1 MAESYL
7 SVVCYLDIRKPI
19 FHANIRPDHKHLFI
33 RPIMAVLF
41 GCLLLLS
48 SAFASVERRN
58 TVCYSPF
65 GCFSSD
71 GLLKAPQSPDVVDTY
86 FRLYVRGHSSHI
98 NEIGGKAGRVTS
110 DFNKYRLSVYSIY
123 NIIVRFIFRLATKHF
138 ASKCTT
144 SKEKH
149 SCCILQLIR

>member
-1 MAESYL
+1 MNPYHTLVAELYL

-33 RPIMAVLF
+33 RSIMAVLF

-98 NEIGGKAGRVTS
+98 NEIGGKAGRETS
-110 DFNKYRLSVYSIY
+110 DFNSCSIEYGIHQIPGIRLFNLQHNSSIH
-123 NIIVRFIFRLATKHF
+123 I
-138 ASKCTT
+138 
-144 SKEKH
+144 
-149 SCCILQLIR
+149 